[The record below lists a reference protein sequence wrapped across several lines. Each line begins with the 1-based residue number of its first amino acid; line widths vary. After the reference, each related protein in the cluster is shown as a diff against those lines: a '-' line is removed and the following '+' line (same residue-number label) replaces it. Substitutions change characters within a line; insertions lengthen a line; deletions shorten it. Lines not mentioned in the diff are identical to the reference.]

1 VLENGMLIGA
11 DRYDVQLREP
21 KMTKCAHCGEDV
33 PGYETVEI
41 GNDIVCRDCI
51 SDYCDDL
58 FPEYGQ
64 LYLNENAE
72 RYAKNERIP
81 KDSEELYLNWW
92 FQNLERSDRLRVLQG
107 IYLLESASVG
117 GEDLK
122 EWEKAFVT
130 QSDDWIDFVKDHA

>member
-1 VLENGMLIGA
+1 MLIGA

-21 KMTKCAHCGEDV
+21 KMTKCARCGEAV
-33 PGYETVEI
+33 PEYETVRI
-41 GNDIVCRDCI
+41 GGDIVCRDCI
-51 SDYCDDL
+51 SDYCDGL

-64 LYLNENAE
+64 LYLNENNE
-72 RYAKNERIP
+72 RYAKSEKIP
-81 KDSEELYLNWW
+81 LDSDDFYLNWW
-92 FQNLERSDRLRVLQG
+92 FHNLERPDRLRVLQG

>member
-1 VLENGMLIGA
+1 MLENGMLIGA

-33 PGYETVEI
+33 PGYETVQI

-81 KDSEELYLNWW
+81 KDSEEL
-92 FQNLERSDRLRVLQG
+92 
-107 IYLLESASVG
+107 I
-117 GEDLK
+117 
-122 EWEKAFVT
+122 
-130 QSDDWIDFVKDHA
+130 